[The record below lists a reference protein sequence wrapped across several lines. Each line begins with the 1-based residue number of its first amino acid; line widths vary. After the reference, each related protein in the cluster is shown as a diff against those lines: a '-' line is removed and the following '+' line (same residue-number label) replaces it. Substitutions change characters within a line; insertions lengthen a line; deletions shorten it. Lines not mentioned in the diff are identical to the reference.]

1 LWVFFSPAPHLMLES
16 VESRTRGLLIAAFG
30 GVALLLAGTGAGS
43 FALFAQIRGKE
54 ALIRARFDQKR
65 ADLERIRG
73 GIFLSGAL
81 AHDYFAAPSP
91 GLLERIRKLQS
102 ETSAA
107 ARAYPDLAGEVGV
120 YWRLLEF
127 VPDLAARPR
136 TPGLEAYVRAQLAQ
150 RRETMLRIAEGIA
163 SAQER
168 EARAAEADVASLER
182 RFRVV
187 LGSGL
192 LLALAAGA
200 GIAAATARRLVRLE
214 ADSRALSAR
223 LVRAQEEERRSIARE
238 LHDDVGQALSGLL
251 LDVGAAARLDST
263 AEIRPRLGGI
273 AGQAERLV
281 DSVRRIA
288 LALRPSMLDDLGLV
302 AALEWQAREVAKRG
316 GFAVEVAAEDEAG
329 ELPDPQRTCIYRV
342 AQEALQN
349 CARHSK
355 AARVRVRLERASDGV
370 ALRVEDDGAGF
381 RPARERGMGML
392 GMQERVAQLGGRL
405 RVQSEPGRGTTVTAE
420 LPV

>member
-1 LWVFFSPAPHLMLES
+1 MLES
-16 VESRTRGLLIAAFG
+16 VESRNRRVLTAGFG
-30 GVALLLAGTGAGS
+30 GVALLLACTGVGS

-54 ALIRARFDQKR
+54 AQLRVDFDRKR

-81 AHDYFAAPSP
+81 AHDYFAAPSTP
-91 GLLERIRKLQS
+91 LLERLRKLEG
-102 ETSAA
+102 ETVAA
-107 ARAYPDLAGEVGV
+107 ARRHPELAGEVGI

-127 VPDLAARPR
+127 VPDLAALPR
-136 TPGLEAYVRAQLAQ
+136 TPRLDAYVRGQLAQ

-163 SAQER
+163 AAQER
-168 EARAAEADVASLER
+168 EARAAEAGIAALEQK
-182 RFRVV
+182 FRVV

-192 LLALAAGA
+192 LLALAAGGA
-200 GIAAATARRLVRLE
+200 IAVETTRRLVRLE
-214 ADSRALSAR
+214 AEARALAAR
-223 LVRAQEEERRSIARE
+223 VVRAQEEERRSIARE

-251 LDVGAAARLDST
+251 LDVGGAARLDST
-263 AEIRPRLGGI
+263 AEIRPRLGAI
-273 AGQAERLV
+273 AGEAERLV

-316 GFAVEVAAEDEAG
+316 GFAVEVAAEDETG

-355 AARVRVRLERASDGV
+355 AGRVRVRLERGAPGV
-370 ALRVEDDGAGF
+370 MLRVEDDGAGF
-381 RPARERGMGML
+381 RPARDRGLGIL